1 MRTPLFLVL
10 TSLSVMPS
18 AILAQG
24 FEGTVVDLQ
33 YQRYD
38 LGASELDSLEG
49 RLDAAWAF
57 GVIGAQVGLTIG
69 KEIDSSEDIDFRS
82 YNGLALHAT
91 ADVSNSLRLGA
102 MLAADSRRDE
112 VYLYAAEA
120 LYMAGPLSVEGRIG
134 DSLEDD
140 EPFSLF
146 EVKGGYSFGALSA
159 RAGLHQT
166 SLGGGASYGVFSLG
180 AGYAFSD
187 TAEVYADIGRHSTD
201 NGTTTNRDNVI
212 NLGVRFDLGG
222 DSSRMFTY
230 EPLK

>member
-1 MRTPLFLVL
+1 MRIPLILAL
-10 TSLSVMPS
+10 ASLSVTTH
-18 AILAQG
+18 AALAQG
-24 FEGTVVDLQ
+24 FEGTAVDLQ

-38 LGASELDSLEG
+38 TGPSELDSLEG

-57 GVIGAQVGLTIG
+57 GMFGAQVGLTIG
-69 KEIDSSEDIDFRS
+69 KETDSSEDINFRS

-91 ADVSNSLRLGA
+91 ADVSDSLRLGA
-102 MLAADSRRDE
+102 MLAADSQRDE

-120 LYMAGPLSVEGRIG
+120 LYLSGPLRVEGRIG
-134 DSLEDD
+134 DSLEDAK
-140 EPFSLF
+140 PFSLV

-166 SLGGGASYGVFSLG
+166 DLGAGASYRVFSLG
-180 AGYAFSD
+180 AGYAIGDS
-187 TAEVYADIGRHSTD
+187 AEVYADIGRHKTD
-201 NGTTTNRDNVI
+201 NGTTTDRGNVI

-230 EPLK
+230 ESLK

>member
-1 MRTPLFLVL
+1 
-10 TSLSVMPS
+10 
-18 AILAQG
+18 
-24 FEGTVVDLQ
+24 LQ

-38 LGASELDSLEG
+38 TGPSELDSLEG

-57 GVIGAQVGLTIG
+57 GMFGAQVGLTIG
-69 KEIDSSEDIDFRS
+69 KETDSSDDINFRS

-91 ADVSNSLRLGA
+91 ADVSDSLRLGA
-102 MLAADSRRDE
+102 MLAADSQRDE

-120 LYMAGPLSVEGRIG
+120 LYLSGPLRVEGRIG
-134 DSLEDD
+134 DSLEDAK
-140 EPFSLF
+140 PFSLV

-166 SLGGGASYGVFSLG
+166 DLGAGASYRVFSLG
-180 AGYAFSD
+180 AGYAIGDS
-187 TAEVYADIGRHSTD
+187 AEVYADIGRHKTD
-201 NGTTTNRDNVI
+201 NGTTTDRGNVI